1 MRTWQRFRAL
11 NAADRGLLVEA
22 AAWLAGARLGLSLL
36 PFLTLQRTLA
46 SLSHRF
52 ARPATLSSVPTART
66 AWAIT
71 AAARHLP
78 LRTTC
83 LVESLAARAMLQ
95 RRGIDCAL
103 RLGVRRAADLSPFTA
118 HAWLE
123 HQGAVVLGQ
132 VDDLSEYARL
142 Q

>member
-1 MRTWQRFRAL
+1 L
-11 NAADRGLLVEA
+11 DAADRGLLVEA

-36 PFLTLQRTLA
+36 PFLTLQRMLA
-46 SLSHRF
+46 SLSQRV
-52 ARPATLSSVPTART
+52 ALPADCASAPTARV

-78 LRTTC
+78 LRSTC

-103 RLGVRRAADLSPFTA
+103 RLGVRRAADPSPFAA

-123 HQGAVVLGQ
+123 HHGAVVLGQ
-132 VDDLSEYARL
+132 VDDLSEYAPL